1 MKKPIVL
8 WGLLSSAAVILAACN
23 AAQAAF
29 NDVNSSHENKDAI
42 EYVQAQGIVQGY
54 ADGTYKPDNKIN
66 RAEFTKIVIEAQF
79 EKAEI
84 DGCETTVFND
94 VPTAQWFAK
103 YVCLA
108 QKKGVIAGYPD
119 GTFKPGNNIKF
130 TEAAKIIANTLYGTV
145 QGAEPWYR
153 SFVEKLANEKSI
165 PTSIA
170 EFGKEITRGEMAEM
184 IYRLKADVKTKSS
197 QTYASIEAGPR
208 IILDVNGG
216 SLPEET
222 VRCTNHILG
231 VEMIEGDFY
240 YPDSSGNTK
249 CTCTKDGLLG
259 DDGTQCGGFSGTKLA
274 GGGTFA
280 PYLEFNRAD
289 YEAATASGKIIM
301 LHFNSDSCSAC
312 QTETENLKTI
322 FNTTIVTDDL
332 IAFQVN
338 QNDVQT
344 LASLGYSSSTDP
356 NAKVFMQNGQV
367 LKTAKE
373 QWDGITYVEE
383 IYNLLNA
390 QPQPEPQAGVKE
402 YDVVAQQWSFVPS
415 VFAVDLGDTVKM
427 RVHTI
432 DVAHGV
438 SIPDFNVNKVI
449 DPGQTV
455 EIEFVADKKGEFDIF
470 CSVYCGAGHPD
481 MKATLIVE

>member
-1 MKKPIVL
+1 MKKPIAL
-8 WGLLSSAAVILAACN
+8 WGLLASAAIILSACN

-84 DGCETTVFND
+84 ASCTTSTFND
-94 VPTAQWFAK
+94 VATSQWFAK

-108 QKKGVIAGYPD
+108 QNKNIIAGYPD

-130 TEAAKIIANTLYGTV
+130 TEAAKIIANTLFQTAQGTD
-145 QGAEPWYR
+145 PWYR
-153 SFVEKLANEKSI
+153 SFVDKLGSENAIPISI
-165 PTSIA
+165 M

-184 IYRLKADVKTKSS
+184 IYRLKAGIQTKSS

-208 IILDVNGG
+208 IVID
-216 SLPEET
+216 T
-222 VRCTNHILG
+222 
-231 VEMIEGDFY
+231 
-240 YPDSSGNTK
+240 DSGYT
-249 CTCTKDGLLG
+249 GA
-259 DDGTQCGGFSGTKLA
+259 KLA
-274 GGGTFA
+274 GGGLFA
-280 PYLEFNRAD
+280 PYLEFNQID
-289 YEAATASGKIIM
+289 YEIALASNQIIM
-301 LHFNSDSCSAC
+301 LYFFTSGC
-312 QTETENLKTI
+312 QTCAEEQQNLKTA
-322 FNTTIVTDDL
+322 FNEAIATDDL

-338 QNDVQT
+338 YNNYQT
-344 LASLGYSSSTDP
+344 DDFEKQLAKDFSVTLENT
-356 NAKVFMQNGQV
+356 KVFLQNGQV
-367 LKTAKE
+367 IKTAQE

-383 IYNLLNA
+383 IYDLLNA

-415 VFAVDLGDTVKM
+415 VFAVNLGDTVKM
-427 RVHTI
+427 HVHTI

-455 EIEFVADKKGEFDIF
+455 DIEFVANKKGTFDIF
-470 CSVYCGAGHPD
+470 CSVYCGTGHTS